1 MSAKL
6 IIQIVP
12 ALRPQNDGAGEY
24 GLNLALELRESYGIQ
39 SRFIVCDPKWNGP
52 GRIEDFV
59 VQRLRIR
66 NEAGIWSVLS
76 STKEEC
82 PPVLLHYCAYG
93 YQKQG
98 VPFWLYQGIKSWLRE
113 LNSLEAGSNK
123 QLLTVFYET
132 LQSSFKPWKKSSYLR
147 IPQRWL
153 IQEFHRRSRLS
164 VTGSRRLQV
173 LLDAV
178 EPHKT
183 LRVPMPENAQLWDA
197 NNPDWKLIAS
207 QFQAELFPGFSSSNG
222 TARPVETPVKNVQG
236 RKLPKYVLGDHV
248 VEPPVGIRHRRL

>member
-1 MSAKL
+1 MSTKL

-12 ALRPQNDGAGEY
+12 ALRPQKDGAGDY

-76 STKEEC
+76 SIKEQR
-82 PPVLLHYCAYG
+82 PPVLLHYCPYG
-93 YQKQG
+93 YNRQG
-98 VPFWLYQGIKSWLRE
+98 VPFWLYQGIKSWLGE
-113 LNSLEAGSNK
+113 QSSMDAGSDK
-123 QLLTVFYET
+123 QLLTVFYEN
-132 LQSSFKPWKKSSYLR
+132 LPASFKPWKKSSYLR

-164 VTGSRRLQV
+164 VTSNCRLQT
-173 LLDAV
+173 LLDSI
-178 EPHKT
+178 EPQKT
-183 LRVPMPENAQLWDA
+183 LRVPMPGNGQLWDS
-197 NNPDWKLIAS
+197 NNPDWKLIAH
-207 QFQAELFPGFSSSNG
+207 QFQAELFPKFSYSNG
-222 TARPVETPVKNVQG
+222 AVRPVEASVKEAQ
-236 RKLPKYVLGDHV
+236 RPKLSNYV
-248 VEPPVGIRHRRL
+248 

>member
-12 ALRPQNDGAGEY
+12 ALRPQKDGAGDY

-76 STKEEC
+76 STKEQR
-82 PPVLLHYCAYG
+82 PPVLLHYCPYG
-93 YQKQG
+93 YHRQG
-98 VPFWLYQGIKSWLRE
+98 VPLWLYQGIKSWLGEQSSRDT
-113 LNSLEAGSNK
+113 GSDK
-123 QLLTVFYET
+123 QLLTVFYEN
-132 LQSSFKPWKKSSYLR
+132 LPASFRPWKKSSYLQ

-153 IQEFHRRSRLS
+153 IQELHRRSRLS
-164 VTGSRRLQV
+164 VTSSCYLQA
-173 LLDAV
+173 LLDRI

-183 LRVPMPENAQLWDA
+183 MRVPMPGNAQQWDA
-197 NNPDWKLIAS
+197 TNPDWKLIAS
-207 QFQAELFPGFSSSNG
+207 QFQKELFPRFPGSNG
-222 TARPVETPVKNVQG
+222 AFRPVEALTKNVQG
-236 RKLPKYVLGDHV
+236 RTLPKNVLDNHA
-248 VEPPVGIRHRRL
+248 VEPPVGIRRGSL

>member
-12 ALRPQNDGAGEY
+12 ALRPQNDGAGDY

-59 VQRLRIR
+59 VQRLKIR
-66 NEAGIWSVLS
+66 NEAGIWSALS
-76 STKEEC
+76 STKEQR

-93 YQKQG
+93 YHKQG
-98 VPFWLYQGIKSWLRE
+98 VPVWLYLGIKSWLGE
-113 LNSLEAGSNK
+113 QSNLDAGSDK
-123 QLLTVFYET
+123 QLLTMFYET
-132 LQSSFKPWKKSSYLR
+132 LPVSFKPWKKASYLR

-153 IQEFHRRSRLS
+153 IREFHRRSRLS
-164 VTGSRRLQV
+164 VTSSRRLQA
-173 LLDAV
+173 LLDTI
-178 EPHKT
+178 EPCKT
-183 LRVPMPENAQLWDA
+183 LRVPMPGNPELWDA

-207 QFQAELFPGFSSSNG
+207 QFQAELFPEFSYSKG
-222 TARPVETPVKNVQG
+222 GARPVETSPKGLQE
-236 RKLPKYVLGDHV
+236 RAMPKYILRNHA
-248 VEPPVGIRHRRL
+248 VEPPVGIRHRPL

>member
-12 ALRPQNDGAGEY
+12 ALRPQKDGAGDY

-76 STKEEC
+76 STKEQR
-82 PPVLLHYCAYG
+82 PPVLLHYCPYG
-93 YQKQG
+93 YNRQG
-98 VPFWLYQGIKSWLRE
+98 VPFWLYQGIKSWLGEQR
-113 LNSLEAGSNK
+113 SMDAGSDK
-123 QLLTVFYET
+123 QLLTVFYEN
-132 LQSSFKPWKKSSYLR
+132 LPASFRPWKKSSYLR

-153 IQEFHRRSRLS
+153 IQELHRRSRLS
-164 VTGSRRLQV
+164 VTCSRHLQA
-173 LLDAV
+173 LLDRI

-183 LRVPMPENAQLWDA
+183 MRVPMPGNVQQWDA
-197 NNPDWKLIAS
+197 KNPDWKQIAH
-207 QFQAELFPGFSSSNG
+207 QFQAELFPEFFNSNG
-222 TARPVETPVKNVQG
+222 SVRQVEAPANHVQG
-236 RKLPKYVLGDHV
+236 PKLSNYV
-248 VEPPVGIRHRRL
+248 